1 MNCNGANGGRSSSL
15 SLSTL
20 LPTGSVFIVVC
31 VRSTGSVNGARRRY
45 LAAIAEKFGEENVFF
60 FQVPS
65 PPDVIQTLDR
75 QLRLALGRWP
85 TGRPSPCGVC
95 RRWSSSSWQRPPTGT
110 RCSAASYSTTSRP
123 SRTTRTCALTR
134 RSPTSSSTTFGERS
148 WQR

>member
-15 SLSTL
+15 SLYSS
-20 LPTGSVFIVVC
+20 PDWFRVYCC
-31 VRSTGSVNGARRRY
+31 VRALNRIRERRTPPLSGGNCGKVWGR
-45 LAAIAEKFGEENVFF
+45 KRFF